1 MTGRAPGG
9 VGLAT
14 LVVRDYDE
22 AIRFFADAL
31 RFTVVE
37 DVPSES
43 TLRPGEAK
51 RWVTIAAPNG
61 GARLLL
67 GRAADPLQSARIGD
81 QTGGRV
87 AFFLY
92 SDDFERDLARLREA
106 GAAFPRGGI
115 KDAPYGRFIVF
126 EDVAGNLWDL
136 IDAPA

>member
-1 MTGRAPGG
+1 MRG

-22 AIRFFADAL
+22 AVAFFRDVL
-31 RFTVVE
+31 RFRVAE

-43 TLRPGEAK
+43 TLQPGAMK
-51 RWVTIAAPNG
+51 RWVTVEAPNG
-61 GARLLL
+61 GARLVL
-67 GRAADPLQSARIGD
+67 GRASDDRQTARIGD

-87 AFFLY
+87 AFFLH
-92 SDDFERDLARLREA
+92 SDDFEGDLARLKAA

-115 KDAPYGRFIVF
+115 KNAPYGRFIVF

-136 IDAPA
+136 IDAAD

>member
-1 MTGRAPGG
+1 MTKG

-22 AIRFFADAL
+22 AIAFFRNVL
-31 RFTVVE
+31 RFRVSE

-43 TLRPGEAK
+43 TLQPGSMK
-51 RWVTIAAPNG
+51 RWVVIEAPNG

-67 GRAADPLQSARIGD
+67 GRAADDRQTARIGD

-92 SDDFERDLARLREA
+92 SDDFEGDVARLREA
-106 GAAFPRGGI
+106 GADFPRGGI

-126 EDVAGNLWDL
+126 KDIAGNLWDL
-136 IDAPA
+136 IDAPG

>member
-1 MTGRAPGG
+1 MKG

-14 LVVRDYDE
+14 LLVRDYDE
-22 AIRFFADAL
+22 AIAFFREVL
-31 RFTVVE
+31 RFRVTE

-43 TLRPGEAK
+43 TLQPGAMK
-51 RWVTIAAPNG
+51 RWVVIEAPKG

-67 GRAADPLQSARIGD
+67 ARAADERQTARIGD

-87 AFFLY
+87 TFFLY
-92 SDDFERDLARLREA
+92 SDDFEGDLARLKTA

-136 IDAPA
+136 IDAPN